1 VACLIAVNPF
11 AGVVV
16 AEVNHRID
24 PGEVVMSVRAKLL
37 VAPVL
42 LIGLVSCSMPAAQGT
57 PPAAST
63 SAAASASASAPAAPA
78 AAPAVKVS
86 TTSVGPVLTDQTGRT
101 LYAFTKDKNKPAA
114 CDADCVA
121 VWPVFGGRAVA
132 GAGTDGS
139 LLGQVKEGDDSTQV
153 SYNGWPLYYY
163 VADDVPGDVNGVGVD
178 GAWFPVAANGSLVKV
193 ES

>member
-1 VACLIAVNPF
+1 
-11 AGVVV
+11 
-16 AEVNHRID
+16 
-24 PGEVVMSVRAKLL
+24 MSVRATLF

-42 LIGLVSCSMPAAQGT
+42 LIGLVSCSAPAARPT

-63 SAAASASASAPAAPA
+63 SASAPAPAPA

-86 TTSVGPVLTDQTGRT
+86 TTALGPVLTDETGRT

-132 GAGTDGS
+132 GAGADGS

-153 SYNGWPLYYY
+153 TYNDWPLYYY
-163 VADDVPGDVNGVGVD
+163 VADDVPGDVNGIGVD
-178 GAWFPVAANGSLVKV
+178 DAWFPVAPNGSLVRKA